1 MKSFLTRTR
10 NGPIDDIGHYPA
22 EPGLSLPWCA
32 TTTQATT
39 AISLRKAFWCSFVI
53 EAFPFVLFLFM
64 PVTYE
69 ARSLSCCT
77 GHFEKTCEFY
87 HVMLINA

>member
-10 NGPIDDIGHYPA
+10 NGPIDDMVTTQ
-22 EPGLSLPWCA
+22 PGVSLAWCA
-32 TTTQATT
+32 TTTQAKTT
-39 AISLRKAFWCSFVI
+39 ISLRKAFWCSFVI

-69 ARSLSCCT
+69 SRSLSCCT